1 MAETERGKKV
11 VYIHPYK
18 RQDGTAVPAHERS
31 TPNTS
36 HGQQPARRPQRQA
49 PQRPSRRKS
58 R

>member
-11 VYIHPYK
+11 VYVHTYK
-18 RQDGTAVPAHERS
+18 RQDGSTVPAHERS

-36 HGQQPARRPQRQA
+36 RGQRPAGRQQRQTG
-49 PQRPSRRKS
+49 REISRRSS